1 MDTLRDIDVAMCTIT
16 GKDPDEIRTIVKA
29 IEEGCKTGEWPVE
42 STFFSIRC
50 YQKGTGH
57 FAFLEEEVW
66 DEFNRIACKGKKW
79 LPE

>member
-1 MDTLRDIDVAMCTIT
+1 
-16 GKDPDEIRTIVKA
+16 
-29 IEEGCKTGEWPVE
+29 VE

-50 YQKGTGH
+50 YQKGRGH
-57 FAFLEEEVW
+57 FVFLDDDVW